1 MPTSKSQLASLIQQA
16 PNSIDLTDA
25 EDLEQIRALSETLE
39 NSFHAAS
46 GLCALEEEWVQT
58 DQKIPLSMRLGL
70 KLALSRKRLGEIPDP
85 IHVSVVF
92 AVYKEHNRILKSEE
106 HPHGEDFLR
115 RKIQQLRWLF
125 SPTPQ
130 HTWDLT
136 VVDDGC
142 PENSG
147 RHAQQILDEELASEE
162 EACVLFLEEAIQN
175 KLPIIHPLTQT
186 SESQKGGSIH
196 LGLWHATQTLRG
208 PNHIGI
214 FTDADL
220 STHLGQIG
228 LLADPIVRNGT
239 KAAIGSRREPA
250 SVVIKAGARNTRGKL
265 FIYLWKRLL
274 PPLKGVIDTQ
284 CGFKAFK
291 ASELK
296 TWLKECGEKKFAFDI
311 EMLLRLQS
319 DDSNANSDSIQKVAI
334 AWIDSEAA
342 STTTDLEPYLPM
354 LQSAVRFYRELLPVD
369 ETSESFAR
377 LIESLDEGS
386 FQHLL
391 ENIPEEIANRE
402 PATFETFDEVSAEE
416 LHRRATQE
424 G

>member
-1 MPTSKSQLASLIQQA
+1 MPTPKDHLSTLIQQA
-16 PNSIDLTDA
+16 PRSIDLTDA
-25 EDLEQIRALSETLE
+25 EDLEQIRELAEALE
-39 NSFHAAS
+39 NSFPAAS

-58 DQKIPLSMRLGL
+58 DQEIPLSMRLGL
-70 KLALSRKRLGEIPDP
+70 KLALSRKLLGEIPDP
-85 IHVSVVF
+85 VHVSLVF

-115 RKIQQLRWLF
+115 RKIRQLRWLF
-125 SPTPQ
+125 APTPQ
-130 HTWDLT
+130 HSWDLT

-142 PENSG
+142 PERSG
-147 RHAQQILDEELASEE
+147 QHAQQILDEELASKE

-175 KLPIIHPLTQT
+175 KLSITHPLTQT

-208 PNHIGI
+208 QNHIGI

-228 LLADPIVRNGT
+228 LIVDPIVRNGY

-274 PPLKGVIDTQ
+274 PPLQGIIDTQ

-291 ASELK
+291 ASDLK

-311 EMLLRLQS
+311 EMLLRLQPGG
-319 DDSNANSDSIQKVAI
+319 SDSIQKVAI

-377 LIESLDEGS
+377 LIESLDESS